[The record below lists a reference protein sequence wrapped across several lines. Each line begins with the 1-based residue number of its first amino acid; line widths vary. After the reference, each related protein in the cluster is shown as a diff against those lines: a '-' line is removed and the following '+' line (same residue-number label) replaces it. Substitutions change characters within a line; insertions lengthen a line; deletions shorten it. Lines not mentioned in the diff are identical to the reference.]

1 MACLLIEYNVKC
13 VLIKPVC
20 TETDLLSVKAH
31 KLSHTTQDVTV
42 FTTQKQQIKGEADLL
57 K

>member
-1 MACLLIEYNVKC
+1 MFTNRIQCEMCSYKASMYRDRL
-13 VLIKPVC
+13 
-20 TETDLLSVKAH
+20 TMSVKAH

>member
-20 TETDLLSVKAH
+20 TETDLLCPWRHTSCHTQH
-31 KLSHTTQDVTV
+31 KTSLYSPH
-42 FTTQKQQIKGEADLL
+42 KNNR
-57 K
+57 